1 MEAAP
6 AGAATVPVWLV
17 IETPP
22 DQAPGWY
29 VATLSVAAGGRTFTV
44 HLRGG
49 PCLSSWFGGMNAV
62 SVPGPKGAIP
72 TVRFQMLREGIQDAQ
87 VRTAMVRAYLKLPQ
101 EKRRAYQAL
110 LDGLGTYASIRS
122 VHPLRAEPDHNW
134 PDYVARVHEAA
145 AGLAGAKPAAT
156 WDSPPMAP

>member
-1 MEAAP
+1 M
-6 AGAATVPVWLV
+6 
-17 IETPP
+17 
-22 DQAPGWY
+22 
-29 VATLSVAAGGRTFTV
+29 
-44 HLRGG
+44 
-49 PCLSSWFGGMNAV
+49 SSWFGGMNAV

-87 VRTAMVRAYLKLPQ
+87 VRAEMVRAYLKLPQ

-145 AGLAGAKPAAT
+145 AGLAGAKPAAA
-156 WDSPPMAP
+156 WNSPPMAP